1 MCGIVGVREEWLR
14 SEGLE
19 PEAAL
24 QAALEEL
31 RWRGPDEVGIQRA
44 GGWWLGC
51 ARLAISGPGRPQ
63 PVVRRGGR
71 YVGVM
76 NGAVTNARELWAK
89 FAPGIERRAMPPN
102 DAWLPLL
109 AVEAGDY
116 EALEELRGHHAYA
129 VVDTQTDKVVYGVD
143 RYREKPLVALSAS
156 IGEEWGLVAFASTTR
171 ALSKL
176 GYRAPKRVAASQSWF
191 RFGWHAEDQ
200 ARSGMVPS
208 PPRRGTPNLDAPVR
222 PALPKSRRRRAARAD
237 EGDLR
242 EHLEG
247 SLRRC
252 LDTPAHAGLFLSGGV
267 DSSCLALSLARID
280 RSIPAYQFRAAGAPP
295 QERDAAREVARAAD
309 LPLHEIDG
317 GPEVLDALPRL
328 TGHAGTPL
336 GDPSILAVHAV
347 GRAAAAD
354 GVRVMLGGEGADELL
369 LGYRRYQLLARL
381 PRLRSLAKLPHSS
394 WSMSTLARAWRA
406 MVGRDPV
413 RSLLAVT
420 PPAFGHEVLSEA
432 LVEPGFWSDA
442 DPFETDGGSLA
453 LAGRDYDL
461 QNYLPCDLLPKLD
474 VALMAAGVEGRCP
487 YLEAGI
493 ESFGER
499 LDALGKRPL
508 RRAFQDELPRSVQT
522 LPKRGFSLPLNE
534 WFRDALPALDVLAER
549 RSRERDH
556 LRPGG
561 MARAVD
567 QHRSGRADLGHGL
580 YLLYAYEVY
589 LRDVEAR
596 EAPSLDSNFR

>member
-1 MCGIVGVREEWLR
+1 MCGIVGARDEWLR
-14 SEGLE
+14 SDGLE

-24 QAALEEL
+24 RAALDEM

-76 NGAVTNARELWAK
+76 NGAVTNARALWAK

-129 VVDTQTDKVVYGVD
+129 VVDTQTDQVVYGVD
-143 RYREKPLVALSAS
+143 RYGEKPLEAVFERNDAQPPQ
-156 IGEEWGLVAFASTTR
+156 LVAFASTSS
-171 ALSKL
+171 ALARL
-176 GYRAPKRVAASQSWF
+176 GVDENQFRPDPAPWF
-191 RFGWHAEDQ
+191 RFGWT
-200 ARSGMVPS
+200 
-208 PPRRGTPNLDAPVR
+208 PRRSDLTPNARVDTPTHRRVAPRPIGQRRGDAD
-222 PALPKSRRRRAARAD
+222 S
-237 EGDLR
+237 GDLR
-242 EHLEG
+242 MNLES

-252 LDTPAHAGLFLSGGV
+252 LDTPARAGLFLSGGV

-280 RSIPAYQFRAAGAPP
+280 RSIPAYQFRAAGAPS

-309 LPLHEIDG
+309 LPLQEIDG

-328 TGHAGTPL
+328 TGHAGAPL

-354 GVRVMLGGEGADELL
+354 GVRVLLGGEGADELL

-394 WSMSTLARAWRA
+394 WSMSTMARAWRA

-420 PPAFGHEVLSEA
+420 PPAFGREVLSEA
-432 LVEPGFWSDA
+432 LVEPGFWNDA
-442 DPFETDGGSLA
+442 DPIETDGGSLA

-493 ESFGER
+493 ESFGES

-534 WFRDALPALDVLAER
+534 WFRGALPALDVLAER

-596 EAPSLDSNFR
+596 EAPSLDSNSR